1 MAKVTVDVSYRFT
14 RCKICAEL
22 TVLQKSKNTLA
33 DGFVKLGCT
42 HMLKDL
48 LMKAIKEKISA
59 RKKTAAKK
67 RKV

>member
-1 MAKVTVDVSYRFT
+1 M
-14 RCKICAEL
+14 L
-22 TVLQKSKNTLA
+22 

-48 LMKAIKEKISA
+48 LMKALKKKISA
-59 RKKTAAKK
+59 RKKTAKK